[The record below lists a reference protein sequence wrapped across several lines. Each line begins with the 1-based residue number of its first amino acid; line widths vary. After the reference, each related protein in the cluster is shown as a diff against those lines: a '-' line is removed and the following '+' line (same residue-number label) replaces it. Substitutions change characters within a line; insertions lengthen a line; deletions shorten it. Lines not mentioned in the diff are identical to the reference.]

1 MTRDSYHHGDL
12 RNALV
17 LGGVELA
24 RGGGVGAV
32 VLTKLARSVGVS
44 PAAAYRHFP
53 GGHDELL
60 DAVGEV
66 ARAEL
71 AGRMQAG
78 LDAVRGSHA
87 PVVLA
92 MRRLRATG
100 RAYVDFA
107 LAEPG
112 LFQLV
117 CLRDHDVAHL
127 GGAAAL
133 LIGCLDELVA
143 VGRLP
148 SSRRP
153 RTEVAAWAAVH
164 GLALLLTD
172 GPLRT
177 LPRAERERVI
187 ARTLDVV
194 GAGI

>member
-44 PAAAYRHFP
+44 PAAAYRHFS

-60 DAVGEV
+60 DAVGEA

-71 AGRMQAG
+71 ADRMQAG
-78 LDAVRGSHA
+78 LDAVPGSRD

-92 MRRLRATG
+92 MRRFRATG
-100 RAYVDFA
+100 RAYIDFA

-112 LFQLV
+112 LFELV
-117 CLRDHDVAHL
+117 CLRDHKVAQ
-127 GGAAAL
+127 
-133 LIGCLDELVA
+133 IG
-143 VGRLP
+143 
-148 SSRRP
+148 
-153 RTEVAAWAAVH
+153 
-164 GLALLLTD
+164 
-172 GPLRT
+172 
-177 LPRAERERVI
+177 RAHV
-187 ARTLDVV
+187 
-194 GAGI
+194 

>member
-60 DAVGEV
+60 DAVGEA

-71 AGRMQAG
+71 ADRMQAG
-78 LDAVRGSHA
+78 LDAVPGSRD

-92 MRRLRATG
+92 MRRFRATG

-112 LFQLV
+112 LFELV

-127 GGAAAL
+127 GGPAAL
-133 LIGCLDELVA
+133 LTGCLDQLVT

-148 SSRRP
+148 RTRRP
-153 RTEVAAWAAVH
+153 RTEVAAWSAVH
-164 GLALLLTD
+164 GLALLLTG

-177 LPRAERERVI
+177 LPPAERERVI